1 MIEFR
6 LKKEEVL
13 LQVQDWKK
21 KFWPLPTNDISSWSL
36 QEQTR
41 QEKKWVAQIV
51 VRNNLE
57 LNMPK
62 KCLIMNDNKTQHA
75 TRKKNERYLLQRV
88 LWQPCIYN
96 MVFGKLRRVTWVYSL
111 DCTRTNFLFPTNC
124 YSLPSRAVASSGGW
138 VHKA

>member
-6 LKKEEVL
+6 LKKEGVL

-57 LNMPK
+57 FNMPK
-62 KCLIMNDNKTQHA
+62 NA
-75 TRKKNERYLLQRV
+75 
-88 LWQPCIYN
+88 
-96 MVFGKLRRVTWVYSL
+96 
-111 DCTRTNFLFPTNC
+111 
-124 YSLPSRAVASSGGW
+124 
-138 VHKA
+138 